1 MSSDSTTS
9 CHGTASCVRGAV
21 ARPTRGLYLDAAG
34 VSCAPMLSDRSYMRS
49 DYPRETTSALT
60 WFLSA
65 VIAASLMQ
73 LVFERFLGSNAMV
86 DLLAVTPAGVLQ
98 GKVWTLVTYTFLH
111 GGVLHLVL
119 NALGLFLIG
128 REVAPL
134 LGTRGLIQFLF
145 STAILGALAWFATH
159 AWGSPTFPLV
169 GASAV
174 LAGMFVFFACVA
186 PEREITFL
194 LFFVLPVTLKPKILA
209 WVLLAIDTLGFLFN
223 EIPGGTLDGGAGIA
237 HSAHLGGM
245 LAGWLYFRLLY
256 ANNGLDRAA
265 GTSFRLALFRRQAKA
280 PVLRADANTPV
291 HSAPVNLRAEVDRI
305 LDKINSHGF
314 GALTEQEKRLL
325 DDAKDL
331 LSRR

>member
-1 MSSDSTTS
+1 
-9 CHGTASCVRGAV
+9 
-21 ARPTRGLYLDAAG
+21 
-34 VSCAPMLSDRSYMRS
+34 
-49 DYPRETTSALT
+49 
-60 WFLSA
+60 
-65 VIAASLMQ
+65 
-73 LVFERFLGSNAMV
+73 
-86 DLLAVTPAGVLQ
+86 
-98 GKVWTLVTYTFLH
+98 
-111 GGVLHLVL
+111 
-119 NALGLFLIG
+119 
-128 REVAPL
+128 
-134 LGTRGLIQFLF
+134 
-145 STAILGALAWFATH
+145 
-159 AWGSPTFPLV
+159 
-169 GASAV
+169 
-174 LAGMFVFFACVA
+174 MFVFFACVA

-209 WVLLAIDTLGFLFN
+209 WILLAIDTLGFLFN
-223 EIPGGTLDGGAGIA
+223 ESPGGALDGGAGIA

-265 GTSFRLALFRRQAKA
+265 GASFRLPLFRRQTKKTPA
-280 PVLRADANTPV
+280 PLPDDSPPV

>member
-1 MSSDSTTS
+1 
-9 CHGTASCVRGAV
+9 
-21 ARPTRGLYLDAAG
+21 
-34 VSCAPMLSDRSYMRS
+34 MLFDRSYMRS

-60 WFLSA
+60 WLLSA
-65 VIAASLMQ
+65 VVAGSVMQ
-73 LVFERFLGSNAMV
+73 LVFERFLDSNVMV
-86 DLLAVTPAGVLQ
+86 DLFAVTPAALLQ
-98 GKVWTLVTYTFLH
+98 GEVWTLVTYTFLH

-119 NALGLFLIG
+119 NALGLFLLG
-128 REVAPL
+128 REIAPL
-134 LGTRGLIQFLF
+134 LGTRGSIQFYL
-145 STAILGALAWFATH
+145 STAILGALAWFAAH

-174 LAGMFVFFACVA
+174 LAGMFIFFACVA

-194 LFFVLPVTLKPKILA
+194 LFFVLPVTLKPKVLA
-209 WVLLAIDTLGFLFN
+209 WILLGIETLGFLFN
-223 EIPGGTLDGGAGIA
+223 ELRGGALDGGAGIA

-245 LAGWLYFRLLY
+245 LGGWLYFRLLY

-265 GTSFRLALFRRQAKA
+265 RTSFSLTLFRRRPKA
-280 PVLRADANTPV
+280 PAPV
-291 HSAPVNLRAEVDRI
+291 AESDSPPLAPPVNLRAEVDRI

>member
-1 MSSDSTTS
+1 
-9 CHGTASCVRGAV
+9 
-21 ARPTRGLYLDAAG
+21 
-34 VSCAPMLSDRSYMRS
+34 MLSDRPYMRS

-65 VIAASLMQ
+65 VIAGSVMQ
-73 LVFERFLGSNAMV
+73 LFFERFLGSNVMV
-86 DLLAVTPAGVLQ
+86 DLLAVTPGGVLS

-128 REVAPL
+128 REIAPL
-134 LGTRGLIQFLF
+134 LGTRGLAQFLL
-145 STAILGALAWFATH
+145 STAILGALAWFAVH

-174 LAGMFVFFACVA
+174 LAGMFIFFACVA

-194 LFFVLPVTLKPKILA
+194 LFFVLPVTLKPKLLA
-209 WVLLAIDTLGFLFN
+209 WILLGIDGLGFLFN
-223 EIPGGTLDGGAGIA
+223 ELPGGALDGGAGIA

-265 GTSFRLALFRRQAKA
+265 GPSFKFSLFRRSTKA
-280 PVLRADANTPV
+280 STLRASAETP
-291 HSAPVNLRAEVDRI
+291 AQTPPVNLRAEVDRI